1 MTEYIHNSVV
11 TDNERD
17 TNPEFLKHSSVYQPS
32 N

>member
-11 TDNERD
+11 SGNERD
-17 TNPEFLKHSSVYQPS
+17 TNPEFLKHSCVCQSG